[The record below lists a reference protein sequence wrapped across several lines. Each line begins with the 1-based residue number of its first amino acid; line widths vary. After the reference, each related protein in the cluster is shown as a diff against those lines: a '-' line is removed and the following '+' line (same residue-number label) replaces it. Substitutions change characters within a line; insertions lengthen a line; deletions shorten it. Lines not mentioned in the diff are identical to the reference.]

1 MLFGLGS
8 TLSKYQRSALLEV
21 APFWTR
27 KNSPEQLRKIIGEI
41 LSCFE
46 YWKVSRA
53 DSAGRVKVFHPLTIE
68 RLSSYPDGKLTPMKG
83 VAPWHCAGPFV
94 QNEIDLAFKL
104 WLDSDAP
111 FDAVLK
117 KHGTCQVFALC
128 GGLAVRRKDVDAD
141 SLIRLNGFL
150 GEHLAIYADFASE
163 WIIKNS
169 KSSEQRRRQDEGL
182 KTARE
187 ISAQK
192 RSEKAKQ
199 QHENIRRMAFEY
211 FRSRPADNV
220 EAAIAHIG
228 KYVRLSP
235 ATIMATIK
243 GIRAEAL
250 RSLNRDLPK

>member
-1 MLFGLGS
+1 MPFGLGGS
-8 TLSKYQRSALLEV
+8 LSDYQRAALLEV

-27 KNSPEQLRKIIGEI
+27 NSSVEQMRIIVAEI
-41 LSCFE
+41 LGCFE
-46 YWKVSRA
+46 YWKVSQA
-53 DSAGRVKVFHPLTIE
+53 DSAGRVKVFHPLTVDQ
-68 RLSSYPDGKLTPMKG
+68 LLSYPDGKLTPADG
-83 VAPWHCAGPFV
+83 VAPWRCAGPFV

-104 WLDSDAP
+104 WVDSDGP
-111 FDAVLK
+111 FEIILNK
-117 KHGTCQVFALC
+117 YGHCQVFTLC
-128 GGLAVRRKDVDAD
+128 GGLAIRRKDVDAD

-150 GEHLAIYADFASE
+150 GKHLADYADTASE

-192 RSEKAKQ
+192 RSEKARQ
-199 QHENIRRMAFEY
+199 QREDIRRMAFEY

-228 KYVRLSP
+228 KYVRLSSS
-235 ATIMATIK
+235 TILATIK
-243 GIRAEAL
+243 GVRAEAL
-250 RSLNRDLPK
+250 RSLNREHPK

>member
-1 MLFGLGS
+1 MLSGLGG
-8 TLSKYQRSALLEV
+8 TLTDYQRSALLEV
-21 APFWTR
+21 VPFWTR
-27 KNSPEQLRKIIGEI
+27 KNSTEQLRKISVEI

-46 YWKVSRA
+46 YWKVCQA
-53 DSAGRVKVFHPLTIE
+53 DGAGRVKAFHPLTIDLL
-68 RLSSYPDGKLTPMKG
+68 LSNPDGKLTPAKG

-111 FDAVLK
+111 FDAIIERY
-117 KHGTCQVFALC
+117 GTCQVFALC
-128 GGLAVRRKDVDAD
+128 GGLAVRDKDVDAA

-163 WIIKNS
+163 FVIKNS

-192 RSEKAKQ
+192 RSEKARQ
-199 QHENIRRMAFEY
+199 EHEDIRRMAFEY
-211 FRSRPADNV
+211 FQSRPADNV

-235 ATIMATIK
+235 STILATIK
-243 GIRAEAL
+243 GVRAEAL
-250 RSLNRDLPK
+250 RSLNRDHPN

>member
-1 MLFGLGS
+1 MPSGLGS
-8 TLSKYQRSALLEV
+8 TLTAYQRSALFKV

-27 KNSPEQLRKIIGEI
+27 KSSPEQLQIIVGDI
-41 LSCFE
+41 LGCFE
-46 YWKVSRA
+46 YWKVSQA
-53 DSAGRVKVFHPLTIE
+53 DSAGRVMVFHPLTIDQ
-68 RLSSYPDGKLTPMKG
+68 LSAYPDGEMMSANG

-94 QNEIDLAFKL
+94 RNEIDLAFKL
-104 WLDSDAP
+104 WIDSDGP
-111 FDAVLK
+111 FEAILNK
-117 KHGTCQVFALC
+117 YGHCQVFALC

-150 GEHLAIYADFASE
+150 GEHLAVYADVASE
-163 WIIKNS
+163 WVIANS

-192 RSEKAKQ
+192 RSEKARQ

-211 FRSRPADNV
+211 FRSRPADHV
-220 EAAIAHIG
+220 DAAIAHIG

-243 GIRAEAL
+243 GVRAEAL
-250 RSLNRDLPK
+250 RSLNRDHPK

>member
-1 MLFGLGS
+1 MLSGLGG
-8 TLSKYQRSALLEV
+8 TLTESQRSALLEV

-27 KNSPEQLRKIIGEI
+27 KSSPEHLQKIVGDI
-41 LSCFE
+41 LSCFDN
-46 YWKVSRA
+46 WKVSRA
-53 DSAGRVKVFHPLTIE
+53 DSAGRVKVFHPFTIDQ
-68 RLSSYPDGKLTPMKG
+68 RASYPDGKLTPVDG

-111 FDAVLK
+111 FDAIIERY
-117 KHGTCQVFALC
+117 GTCQVFALC
-128 GGLAVRRKDVDAD
+128 GGLAVRDKGVDAA

-150 GEHLAIYADFASE
+150 SEQLVAYADMASE
-163 WIIKNS
+163 WIIQNS

-192 RSEKAKQ
+192 RSEKARQ

-211 FRSRPADNV
+211 FRSRPADSV
-220 EAAIAHIG
+220 EAAIVHIG

-243 GIRAEAL
+243 GVRAEAL
-250 RSLNRDLPK
+250 RSLNRDPPR

>member
-1 MLFGLGS
+1 MLFGLGG
-8 TLSKYQRSALLEV
+8 TLTDSQRSALFEV
-21 APFWTR
+21 VPFWTR
-27 KNSPEQLRKIIGEI
+27 KSSPEQLRKIEGEI

-46 YWKVSRA
+46 YWKVSQA
-53 DSAGRVKVFHPLTIE
+53 DSAGQVNVFHPLTIDQ
-68 RLSSYPDGKLTPMKG
+68 LSSYPEGKLTPVKG

-94 QNEIDLAFKL
+94 QNEIDLGFRL

-128 GGLAVRRKDVDAD
+128 GGLAIRRKDVDAD

-150 GEHLAIYADFASE
+150 GEHLAIYADIASE

-169 KSSEQRRRQDEGL
+169 ESSDQRRRQDEGL

-192 RSEKAKQ
+192 RSEKARQ
-199 QHENIRRMAFEY
+199 QHQNIRRMAFEY

-250 RSLNRDLPK
+250 RSLNRDPPK

>member
-1 MLFGLGS
+1 MLSGFGGS
-8 TLSKYQRSALLEV
+8 LTEYQRSALLEV
-21 APFWTR
+21 ATFWTR
-27 KNSPEQLRKIIGEI
+27 KNSPEQLRKITGEI

-46 YWKVSRA
+46 YWKVSQA
-53 DSAGRVKVFHPLTIE
+53 DSTGQVKVFHPLTIE
-68 RLSSYPDGKLTPMKG
+68 QLSSYPDGKLTRMKG

-94 QNEIDLAFKL
+94 RNEIDLAFKL

-111 FDAVLK
+111 FDAVIN

-128 GGLAVRRKDVDAD
+128 GGLAIRRKDVDAD

-150 GEHLAIYADFASE
+150 SEHLVVYADMASE

-192 RSEKAKQ
+192 RSEKARE

-211 FRSRPADNV
+211 FQSRPADNV

-235 ATIMATIK
+235 STILATIK

-250 RSLNRDLPK
+250 RSLNRDPPK

>member
-1 MLFGLGS
+1 MLSGLGG
-8 TLSKYQRSALLEV
+8 TLTEYQRSALLEV

-27 KNSPEQLRKIIGEI
+27 KNSPEQLRKIMGEI

-46 YWKVSRA
+46 YWKVNQA
-53 DSAGRVKVFHPLTIE
+53 DSAGQVKVFHPLTIE
-68 RLSSYPDGKLTPMKG
+68 QLSSYPDGKLTPMKG

-111 FDAVLK
+111 FDAVLN

-128 GGLAVRRKDVDAD
+128 GGLAIRRKDVDAD

-150 GEHLAIYADFASE
+150 SEHLVVYADMASE

-192 RSEKAKQ
+192 RSEKARQ
-199 QHENIRRMAFEY
+199 QHENIRRMAYEY

-235 ATIMATIK
+235 STILATIK
-243 GIRAEAL
+243 GVRAEAL
-250 RSLNRDLPK
+250 RSLNRDHPK

>member
-1 MLFGLGS
+1 MPFGLGGS
-8 TLSKYQRSALLEV
+8 LSDHQRAALLEV
-21 APFWTR
+21 APFWMR
-27 KNSPEQLRKIIGEI
+27 NSSVEQMRIIVAEI

-46 YWKVSRA
+46 YWKVSQA
-53 DSAGRVKVFHPLTIE
+53 DSAGRVKVFHPLTVDQ
-68 RLSSYPDGKLTPMKG
+68 LLSYPDGKLTPADG
-83 VAPWHCAGPFV
+83 VTPWHCAGPFV

-111 FDAVLK
+111 FDAVLN

-128 GGLAVRRKDVDAD
+128 RGRAVRRKDVDAD

-169 KSSEQRRRQDEGL
+169 KSSDQRRRQDEGL

-192 RSEKAKQ
+192 RSEKARQ

-250 RSLNRDLPK
+250 RSLNRDPPK

>member
-1 MLFGLGS
+1 MLSGLGG
-8 TLSKYQRSALLEV
+8 TLTDYQRCALFEV

-27 KNSPEQLRKIIGEI
+27 NSSPEQLRKIVGEI

-46 YWKVSRA
+46 YWKVSHA
-53 DSAGRVKVFHPLTIE
+53 DSAGQVKVFHPLTIDQL
-68 RLSSYPDGKLTPMKG
+68 LSHPDGKLKPAKG

-111 FDAVLK
+111 FDTVLNNY
-117 KHGTCQVFALC
+117 GTCQVFALC
-128 GGLAVRRKDVDAD
+128 GGLAIRRKDVEAD

-150 GEHLAIYADFASE
+150 SEQLVVYADMASE

-199 QHENIRRMAFEY
+199 QRENIRRMAFEY
-211 FRSRPADNV
+211 FQSRPADNV
-220 EAAIAHIG
+220 EAAIAHIR
-228 KYVRLSP
+228 KYVRLAP
-235 ATIMATIK
+235 ATILATIK
-243 GIRAEAL
+243 GSDQPCAL
-250 RSLNRDLPK
+250 